1 MNFSNEFCKDYR
13 NLSYQFNIF
22 LFYLFIYLFVYY
34 LFYLF
39 IYLFIYLWLAL
50 LASFYI
56 CESFLMNQ
64 ILDFSYKLYGKRM
77 KLEVVAII
85 AQW

>member
-1 MNFSNEFCKDYR
+1 M
-13 NLSYQFNIF
+13 
-22 LFYLFIYLFVYY
+22 
-34 LFYLF
+34 
-39 IYLFIYLWLAL
+39 YLFIYLWLAL

-64 ILDFSYKLYGKRM
+64 ILGFSYKLYGKRM

-85 AQW
+85 AQWQTTLLQ